1 MGRDELPISRK
12 SSIALYT
19 FWFVGRVERR
29 KCFNLMADSDIASGL
44 EVGGGYVDP
53 CVVLQQHTLRA
64 GPKRL
69 HVLPLAAIRR
79 RPGGGGI

>member
-1 MGRDELPISRK
+1 
-12 SSIALYT
+12 
-19 FWFVGRVERR
+19 
-29 KCFNLMADSDIASGL
+29 MADSDIASGL